1 MTKSLDQLRRDARA
15 LKTAYEAGDRN
26 ARERLRL
33 RPPRPKGSPL
43 KHADYLHVIAQENG
57 FASWPAL
64 KLAVEVH
71 GMDRATKLQRLKVA
85 LYNGQMAVVERLL
98 DEVPDLADGVLGLE
112 IALYRREAVE
122 TALQVDP
129 TCLDRDLGPAPA
141 FVHLARSRMIHKHP
155 EREGDMLAIAE
166 LLLAHGGDVNQGLL
180 VAEGSDHYLS
190 PLYLA
195 IGHAGNMPLCHW
207 LLEHGADPND
217 NESLYHATELGHRE
231 GLKMLLEHGADPR
244 GTNAMLRAM
253 DFHDVEAVSLLLDA
267 GALADEFND
276 AEIGG
281 EKPWVVPALHQAA
294 RRISPPE
301 MVDLLLEAGAD
312 PARTYQGCT
321 AYGYARVFGNQHLA
335 RAIETRGQVPDLT
348 PEEALLAEAADGEET
363 TGLFVDTAKLPDA
376 YRNIIRMI
384 VHLPGKLD
392 HIKRLVA
399 IGVEYDRPDSEE
411 LTPVQV
417 AGWEGLP
424 EVMAYFLSLS
434 PDLSHVNGF
443 GGTLLSTIIHGSEN
457 CPQRAQRDY
466 VACLELALHEGVAL
480 PRRAPGVAGDPAV
493 AEFLADWA
501 EAHPGQ
507 VVEGGAA

>member
-15 LKTAYEAGDRN
+15 LKTAYEAGDRH
-26 ARERLRL
+26 ARERIRL
-33 RPPRPKGSPL
+33 RPPRPKGTLL
-43 KHADYLHVIAQENG
+43 KHADYLHVLAQENG

-64 KLAVEVH
+64 KLAVELH
-71 GMDRATKLQRLKVA
+71 GIDKAAKLQRLKIA

-129 TCLDRDLGPAPA
+129 SCLERDFGPAPA
-141 FVHLARSRMIHKHP
+141 LVHLARSRMIHKYP
-155 EREGDMLAIAE
+155 DREADMLAIAE
-166 LLLAHGGDVNQGLL
+166 MLLAHGADVNQGLL

-195 IGHAGNMPLCHW
+195 IGHAGNMPLGRW

-217 NESLYHATELGHRE
+217 NESLYHATELGHHE
-231 GLKMLLEHGADPR
+231 GLKMLLAHGADPR

-253 DFHDVEAVSLLLDA
+253 DFHDVEAVRMLLDA

-294 RRISPPE
+294 RRMSPPA
-301 MVDLLLEAGAD
+301 MINLLLEAGAD

-321 AYGYARVFGNQHLA
+321 AYGYARVFGNPDLA
-335 RAIETRGQVPDLT
+335 QAIETRGQVPHLT
-348 PEEALLAEAADGEET
+348 QQEALLAKAADGEDT
-363 TGLFVDTAKLPDA
+363 TGQFVDTAKLPDA
-376 YRNIIRMI
+376 YRDIIRVI
-384 VHLPGKLD
+384 LHLPGKLD
-392 HIKRLVA
+392 HVKRLVA
-399 IGVEYDRPDSEE
+399 LGVEYDRPDSEG

-424 EVMAYFLSLS
+424 EMMAYILSLS
-434 PDLSHVNGF
+434 PDLSHINGYE
-443 GGTLLSTIIHGSEN
+443 GTLLSTIIHGSEN
-457 CPQRAQRDY
+457 CPQRAQRNY
-466 VACLELALHEGVAL
+466 VGCLQLALEQGVAL
-480 PRRAPGVAGDPAV
+480 PRRAPQLAGDPAV

-501 EAHPGQ
+501 QNHPGQ
-507 VVEGGAA
+507 VVEGGVV